1 MWDILPGLHSKV
13 AAAFQACMVCS
24 DKQTIPNQSQ
34 RTTSKTQKSP
44 DTPRSPEGRL
54 NQVAQWCLTS
64 FVAPRVDPLSFSSL
78 SEALLAIHQKGGRI
92 YFGGACRMICFSKLR
107 QILT

>member
-34 RTTSKTQKSP
+34 RTTSKRPPLAPQR
-44 DTPRSPEGRL
+44 RSLLSRAAVKTVNLGAALMCHLGVKARY
-54 NQVAQWCLTS
+54 VA
-64 FVAPRVDPLSFSSL
+64 AAAAVDV
-78 SEALLAIHQKGGRI
+78 
-92 YFGGACRMICFSKLR
+92 
-107 QILT
+107 